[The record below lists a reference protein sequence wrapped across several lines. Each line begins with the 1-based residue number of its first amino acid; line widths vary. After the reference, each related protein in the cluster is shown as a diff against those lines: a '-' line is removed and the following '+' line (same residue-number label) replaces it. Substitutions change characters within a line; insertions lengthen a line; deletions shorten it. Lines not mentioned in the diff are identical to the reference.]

1 MMNTEQRNSMT
12 TPTAL
17 SQADLE
23 QAQGGLI
30 WLIPVAIAAAT
41 LVEACN
47 EAERKAREEKGNK
60 Q

>member
-1 MMNTEQRNSMT
+1 MNTAQLNSMT
-12 TPTAL
+12 APTAL

-30 WLIPVAIAAAT
+30 WLIPVAIAAAA

-47 EAERKAREEKGNK
+47 EADRKAREEKAGK